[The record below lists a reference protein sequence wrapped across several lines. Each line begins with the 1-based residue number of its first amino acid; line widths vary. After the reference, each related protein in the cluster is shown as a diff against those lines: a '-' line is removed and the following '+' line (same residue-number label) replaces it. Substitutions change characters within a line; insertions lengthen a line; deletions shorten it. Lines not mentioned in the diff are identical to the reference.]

1 MPSPKTAR
9 WLDLIAFL
17 LHHRFPVTRD
27 QIYES
32 VSGYKDDWE
41 RAEDEKSRE
50 SLRRKFERDKDE
62 LRELGIN
69 IEVLELANR
78 AGDEAAAGY
87 RLKPGDF
94 YLPYLQLEQD
104 SSVPSERPY
113 TGLQSIAVPPEDLEL
128 LDRATQRLAEHPTF
142 PLKAAAQSARRK
154 LEFDLPIP
162 VKQIERVL
170 GEVGNGESNETLEA
184 LQQAVA
190 RKVAVECSYYTIGR
204 DSESTRIIEPH
215 GLFFNWGHWYCV
227 AASRGDDELR
237 VFRVDRVTNAK
248 LLRGTAAQFESL
260 HEDFDIRKYV
270 GRSAWELSEQEPQT
284 VRVRL
289 QFPESRWVLAQGT
302 ARAVEPITEDG
313 GAVIE
318 FQVNDTGPFLR
329 YLLTFR
335 DHVEILEP
343 AALVDELLALRE
355 KVAQLYETNV

>member
-1 MPSPKTAR
+1 MASPKTAR

-17 LHHRFPVTRD
+17 LAHRFPVTRD

-32 VSGYKDDWE
+32 VSGYKEDWAE
-41 RAEDEKSRE
+41 AEDETARE

-78 AGDEAAAGY
+78 AGDEASAGY
-87 RLKPGDF
+87 RLRAGDF
-94 YLPYLQLEQD
+94 YLPYLQLQQE
-104 SSVPSERPY
+104 PSRPLERPY
-113 TGLQSIAVPPEDLEL
+113 TGLKSISVPPEDLEL

-162 VKQIERVL
+162 VKQIERIL
-170 GEVGNGESNETLEA
+170 GEVGKGESNETLEV

-190 RKVAVECSYYTIGR
+190 RKVALECRYYTIGR
-204 DSESTRIIEPH
+204 DSESTRVIEPH

-227 AASRGDDELR
+227 AGNRDDDKLR

-248 LLRGTAAQFESL
+248 LLRGAEAVFQSAP
-260 HEDFDIRKYV
+260 DCFDIRDYV
-270 GRSAWELSEQEPQT
+270 GRSAWELSEQESQT

-302 ARAVEPITEDG
+302 GRAVEPLTENG

-318 FQVNDTGPFLR
+318 FQVRDTGPFLR
-329 YLLTFR
+329 YMLTFR
-335 DHVEILEP
+335 DHVEIVDPREL
-343 AALVDELLALRE
+343 ADELTELRQR
-355 KVAQLYETNV
+355 VAAVYQE

>member
-1 MPSPKTAR
+1 VPLPKTTR

-17 LHHRFPVTRD
+17 LSHRFPVTRE

-41 RAEDEKSRE
+41 NADDDKARE

-62 LRELGIN
+62 LRELGVN

-87 RLKPGDF
+87 RLKAGDF

-104 SSVPSERPY
+104 SVSTAERPY
-113 TGLQSIAVPPEDLEL
+113 PGLRSITVPREDLDL

-142 PLKAAAQSARRK
+142 PLREAARSARRK

-162 VKQIERVL
+162 LRHIERVL
-170 GEVGNGESNETLEA
+170 GEVGNEENNETLEV

-190 RKVAVECSYYTIGR
+190 RKVAVECRYYTIGR
-204 DSESTRIIEPH
+204 DSESTRVVEPH

-227 AASRGDDELR
+227 AGSRDDNKLR
-237 VFRVDRVTNAK
+237 VFRVDRVTNPK
-248 LLRGTAAQFESL
+248 LLRGASGEFQSSP
-260 HEDFDIRKYV
+260 DNFDIRDYV
-270 GRSAWELSEQEPQT
+270 GRSAWELSESEAQSVQ
-284 VRVRL
+284 VRL
-289 QFPESRWVLAQGT
+289 EFPESRWVLAQGSG
-302 ARAVEPITEDG
+302 AAVEPITDDG

-318 FQVNDTGPFLR
+318 FQVNETGPFLR

-335 DHVEILEP
+335 DHVQILQPTELVEELDELRQKV
-343 AALVDELLALRE
+343 AALYEE
-355 KVAQLYETNV
+355 K